1 MFFNITYHPFRDTVT
16 LTATYIF
23 TMGSIQDDVKAESQP
38 VRPISSPENPLPP
51 QISTMAANQDQD
63 QIQSQPSRPSFYTLS
78 LICNSIG
85 TDISSQR
92 SLA

>member
-1 MFFNITYHPFRDTVT
+1 
-16 LTATYIF
+16 
-23 TMGSIQDDVKAESQP
+23 MGSIQDEVKAESQP

-51 QISTMAANQDQD
+51 QISTIAANQDQD
-63 QIQSQPSRPSFYTLS
+63 QIQSQPSRPSFCTHS